1 MSLSV
6 LPWRP
11 FPIISLTIRQFL
23 AGRAV
28 RVVMLI
34 ALIPALFGFIYRINS
49 EWTTPY
55 RFLVEPV
62 FLELFSP
69 TLLPIMVLI
78 LATSALGNEV
88 EDRTLPFLTLKPISR
103 LRIIVEKYSGV
114 LLVSLPVIFLG
125 LILTWAFVE
134 GATGPR
140 RLLGRGLEQPDL
152 APVLG
157 AMLAATF
164 VGIVSFA
171 AIFLAISL
179 FVPRALLAGM
189 IYTFAWESLLGRFL
203 PGIRIVSVRHYVQSV
218 FVRLLDDPSVT
229 IESAFTLR
237 AALITMGT
245 TVVVALT
252 LATWR
257 LRRLNLD

>member
-1 MSLSV
+1 MSHLT
-6 LPWRP
+6 LPWLP
-11 FPIISLTIRQFL
+11 LPIATLTIRQFL

-28 RVVMLI
+28 LVVLTI
-34 ALIPALFGFIYRINS
+34 AHIPALLGLIYLINS

-62 FLELFSP
+62 FLELITP

-78 LATSALGNEV
+78 LATSALGNEL
-88 EDRTLPFLTLKPISR
+88 EDRTLPFLTLKPIAR
-103 LRIIVEKYSGV
+103 WRIVAEKFIGVILVLFPIV
-114 LLVSLPVIFLG
+114 FLG
-125 LILTWAFVE
+125 LVLTWALVE

-140 RLLGRGLEQPDL
+140 RLLGRGLDQPDL

-157 AMLAATF
+157 AMLAATS
-164 VGIVSFA
+164 VGIVAFT
-171 AIFLAISL
+171 AIFLTLSL
-179 FVPRALLAGM
+179 FVSRALLAGM
-189 IYTFAWESLLGRFL
+189 VYAFAWESLLGRFL

-229 IESAFTLR
+229 IGGTYTLP
-237 AALITMGT
+237 AALVTMAT
-245 TVVVALT
+245 TVVVALM

-257 LRRLNLD
+257 LRRLNVE